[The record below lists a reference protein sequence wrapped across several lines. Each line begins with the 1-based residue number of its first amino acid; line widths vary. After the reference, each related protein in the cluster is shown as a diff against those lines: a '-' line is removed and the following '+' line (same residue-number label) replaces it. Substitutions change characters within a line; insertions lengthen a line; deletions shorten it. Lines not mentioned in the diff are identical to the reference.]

1 MFTGKLCTYNR
12 PFLRFNG
19 PDAGGSSNPPAPG
32 ADNATPN
39 PDEFLPG
46 DADLDDA
53 AFLAKR
59 GFPRKTEKADM
70 TPEQQTASWRYE
82 SKKQQHRADALE
94 RDNREWGK
102 LGNRDDLIA
111 AQQQAE
117 EARRNGLSDD
127 QRSREDAINDAR
139 TEGERAAAARLLPA
153 AIESYVVAA
162 TKGAD
167 EKFEDALARVKTSL
181 EYVDTSKFV
190 DDKGAID
197 TTKLAAFAA
206 TLTPSNGK
214 ADPAPGDPL
223 FQMLQ
228 RQTPPAPG
236 GGSSIAEIRKRTRD
250 ALSPAQQ

>member
-1 MFTGKLCTYNR
+1 MFTGKLCTHNR

-32 ADNATPN
+32 AGDTTLN
-39 PDEFLPG
+39 PDEYLPG

-59 GFPRKTEKADM
+59 GFPRKTEKSDM
-70 TPEQQTASWRYE
+70 TPEQQSASWRYE
-82 SKKQQHRADALE
+82 SKKQQLRGDNYE
-94 RDNREWGK
+94 RENREWAK
-102 LGNRDDLIA
+102 LGNRDDLLA
-111 AQQQAE
+111 AQAKAE
-117 EARRNGLSDD
+117 EDRRNGLSDD
-127 QRSREDAINDAR
+127 QRSREDAIKDAR
-139 TEGERAAAARLLPA
+139 TEGERTAAARLLPA

-181 EYVDTSKFV
+181 EFVDIAKFV

-206 TLTPSNGK
+206 TLTPSNSK
-214 ADPAPGDPL
+214 ADAAPGDPL

-236 GGSSIAEIRKRTRD
+236 GSSIAEIRQRTRD
-250 ALSPAQQ
+250 ALAPKQ